1 MKPIKLSFPQR
12 LFNSFELRCVSQQ
25 TNTKS
30 ENRASRTS
38 LFDGLDGLEEGR
50 LRASSSYSHDT
61 TERDNDEALESLQ
74 DRVSFLKRLGIIS
87 YQVTGDIH
95 EEVESHNRMLDK
107 VGNKMDSA
115 RGIMSGT
122 INRFKLTIKLH
133 QRVNLDARRK

>member
-1 MKPIKLSFPQR
+1 MNYR
-12 LFNSFELRCVSQQ
+12 R
-25 TNTKS
+25 

-74 DRVSFLKRLGIIS
+74 DRVSFLKR
-87 YQVTGDIH
+87 VTGDIH

-122 INRFKLTIKLH
+122 INRFKLVFEKKSNRKTCKLIGLLNYIKG
-133 QRVNLDARRK
+133 

>member
-1 MKPIKLSFPQR
+1 MMVR
-12 LFNSFELRCVSQQ
+12 DMNYRR
-25 TNTKS
+25 

-74 DRVSFLKRLGIIS
+74 DRVSFLKR
-87 YQVTGDIH
+87 VTGDIH

-122 INRFKLTIKLH
+122 INRFKLVFEKKSNRKTCKLIAYFVLLFLIMYYLIRLLNFIKG
-133 QRVNLDARRK
+133 